1 MSNDTQPQRTPDGS
15 VVVPM
20 RVYKGITVFSTLV
33 ATALVVFGFFLFD
46 AATRLDNPIRETA
59 VWAVELTGW
68 TPSAGVVNVAFGLL
82 GVAVLLVGAGSYIL
96 GTRFKT
102 AEMVDGGAAE
112 TDDSTTDRADDT
124 NTQEEI
130 NG

>member
-20 RVYKGITVFSTLV
+20 RVYKGVTVFSTLL
-33 ATALVVFGFFLFD
+33 ATALVVLGFFMFD
-46 AATRLDNPIRETA
+46 AATRLDNPIREMA
-59 VWAVELTGW
+59 VWAVGLTGW
-68 TPSAGVVNVAFGLL
+68 TPSTGAVNVAFGLL

-102 AEMVDGGAAE
+102 AEMLDGGETE
-112 TDDSTTDRADDT
+112 TDDNTTERADET
-124 NTQEEI
+124 NTQEQT